1 MPSMNCSNST
11 RRMSPTDEPPGTRSA
26 WTEPFGWRAPAARH
40 VQSPSSRVLVSSISI
55 RGMGKNASRPTN
67 RSDRAPAA
75 LCRENEL
82 PPDVAD
88 RPYDTSD
95 DPSDLAVGSSDTDR
109 RGRYIRAARWWL

>member
-11 RRMSPTDEPPGTRSA
+11 RRTSPTDEPPGTRSA

-67 RSDRAPAA
+67 RSDWA
-75 LCRENEL
+75 LAVFGRESKL
-82 PPDVAD
+82 QPDVLD
-88 RPYDTSD
+88 QPWVTSD
-95 DPSDLAVGSSDTDR
+95 GPSDLVVGSSDTGR
-109 RGRYIRAARWWL
+109 RGRYIRAAWWRL